1 MVYNV
6 KLGRISAHEMHENYQ
21 VLNVLAIFFFSF
33 FPDLFSSS
41 LILNYGKKETKV
53 SASTG
58 NRKMITITGP
68 LLWLH
73 PHEMV
78 FKKLVTH

>member
-6 KLGRISAHEMHENYQ
+6 QLGRISAHEMHENYQ
-21 VLNVLAIFFFSF
+21 VLIVLAIFFFSF
-33 FPDLFSSS
+33 FSGSFLIFSHSR
-41 LILNYGKKETKV
+41 LRKKETKD

-58 NRKMITITGP
+58 NRKMLTITGP
-68 LLWLH
+68 LLCLH